1 MPVNTI
7 ISTNPA
13 AGTKIQRGQKVSV
26 VINNG
31 ASAKK
36 RAKSNEEIINRSRD
50 NINEKEIEK
59 TIDDTINQIDNNP
72 QQNDK
77 QQSNGNTT
85 PASPT
90 NNSNSGGNSN
100 EPNTGGGDDDE

>member
-1 MPVNTI
+1 MDENSKNLSEENIYECKLRGTLKVKNDKMNCI
-7 ISTNPA
+7 IGDCVEFDA
-13 AGTKIQRGQKVSV
+13 KER
-26 VINNG
+26 VI
-31 ASAKK
+31 
-36 RAKSNEEIINRSRD
+36 
-50 NINEKEIEK
+50 EKIEK